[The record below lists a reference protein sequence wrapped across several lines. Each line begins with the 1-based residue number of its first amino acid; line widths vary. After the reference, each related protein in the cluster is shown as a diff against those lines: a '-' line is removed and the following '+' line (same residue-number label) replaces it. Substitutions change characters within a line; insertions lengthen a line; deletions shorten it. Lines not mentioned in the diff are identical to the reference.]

1 METGGTS
8 ARGCGRSGARGF
20 TLIELMI
27 ALAVLA
33 VLLSMAVP
41 AYREYVRRGA
51 VAGVI
56 EVLASGR
63 VVAEQYFL
71 DSATY
76 VDMPCPGDTK
86 YFAIGC
92 ESDEDGYTIA
102 ATGSGAMDDFEYTIN
117 EANLRT
123 TAGPWGAGNCWITR
137 KGDHC

>member
-1 METGGTS
+1 METGGTG
-8 ARGCGRSGARGF
+8 ARGPGSIGTRGF
-20 TLIELMI
+20 TLVELMI

-33 VLLSMAVP
+33 VLLSVAVP

-51 VAGVI
+51 VASAI

-63 VVAEQYFL
+63 IVAEQYFL

-76 VDMPCPGDTK
+76 VGMPCPGGTT
-86 YFAIGC
+86 YFTIQC
-92 ESDEDGYTIA
+92 DSDADGYTITA
-102 ATGSGAMDDFEYTIN
+102 SGDGAMDEFEYTIN

>member
-1 METGGTS
+1 MESGGTGT
-8 ARGCGRSGARGF
+8 RGSGFGGARGF
-20 TLIELMI
+20 TLVELMI

-51 VAGVI
+51 VAAAI

-76 VDMPCPGDTK
+76 AGMPCPGGTT
-86 YFAIGC
+86 YFAIDC
-92 ESDEDGYTIA
+92 ESDADSYTIT

-137 KGDHC
+137 KGDRC